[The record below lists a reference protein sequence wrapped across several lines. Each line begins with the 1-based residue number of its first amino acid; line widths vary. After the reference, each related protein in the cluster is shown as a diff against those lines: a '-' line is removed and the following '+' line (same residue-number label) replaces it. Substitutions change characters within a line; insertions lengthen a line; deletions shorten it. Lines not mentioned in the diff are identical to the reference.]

1 MLTTDRPCRT
11 DAVAPATRHHDG
23 YAETAEQLRTQAAG
37 LSAMVEAYEASPRS
51 LDDVIAT
58 GAGAA
63 GHAETV
69 IMSIYELMK
78 RRVFAEEG
86 PLQANPEVWAA
97 FQEQRPE
104 FISFFE
110 RARAALETYSE
121 ILRMYQQV
129 SGQVDYGA
137 RPGEL
142 DGVRHDKH
150 VQVEERRHCII
161 AVREFSAKFSAML
174 AVL

>member
-1 MLTTDRPCRT
+1 MLTTDRQGRT
-11 DAVAPATRHHDG
+11 DAVAPAAGHHEG
-23 YAETAEQLRTQAAG
+23 YAETAEQLRAQAAG

-58 GAGAA
+58 GAGAP

-69 IMSIYELMK
+69 IMSVYELMQ
-78 RRVFAEEG
+78 RRVFAEET

-110 RARAALETYSE
+110 RVRAALETYSD
-121 ILRMYQQV
+121 ILRIYQQV
-129 SGQVDYGA
+129 SGQDDYGA

-142 DGVRHDKH
+142 DGVRQDKR
-150 VQVEERRHCII
+150 VQVEERRHCIT

-174 AVL
+174 VVL

>member
-1 MLTTDRPCRT
+1 MLTTDRQCRMES
-11 DAVAPATRHHDG
+11 VAPAAGHQDG
-23 YAETAEQLRTQAAG
+23 YAETAEQLRALAAG
-37 LSAMVEAYEASPRS
+37 LSAMVETYEASPRS
-51 LDDVIAT
+51 LDDVIAA
-58 GAGAA
+58 GGGAA

-69 IMSIYELMK
+69 IMKIYELMK
-78 RRVFAEEG
+78 GRVFAEQT

-110 RARAALETYSE
+110 TVRAALETYSD
-121 ILRMYQQV
+121 ILRMFQHV
-129 SGQVDYGA
+129 SGQAEYGV

-142 DGVRHDKH
+142 GGFRQDKH
-150 VQVEERRHCII
+150 VQVEERRYCII